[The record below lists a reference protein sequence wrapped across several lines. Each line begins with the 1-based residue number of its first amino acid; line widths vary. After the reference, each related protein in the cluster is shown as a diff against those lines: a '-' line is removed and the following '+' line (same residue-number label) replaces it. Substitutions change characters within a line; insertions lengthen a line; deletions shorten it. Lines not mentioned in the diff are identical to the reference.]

1 MTIAL
6 ATIKAALKIDY
17 TDDDTELERIRDAAV
32 AWVENYCGFALSSA
46 GRTMFLH
53 DWKDTV
59 IAVQPVTALT
69 VISYTNAA
77 GVSSVLA
84 AGTDYYLDT
93 SGAVSIVRFL
103 DEPPEMKSGTLA
115 TVGYTAGYATE
126 PNEVVQAVISLVGA
140 WYNNPEA
147 MQPIAL
153 QVVPLGAQFMLEHLR
168 LKGPFT

>member
-17 TDDDTELERIRDAAV
+17 NDDDTELERIRDAAV
-32 AWVENYCGFALSSA
+32 AWVEQYCGFALSS
-46 GRTMFLH
+46 GTRTMYLT

-59 IAVQPVTALT
+59 YAVQPWTATLF
-69 VISYTNAA
+69 IAYNKPD
-77 GVSSVLA
+77 
-84 AGTDYYLDT
+84 GTGDTLGASDYYNDR
-93 SGAVSIVRFL
+93 SGPVTVLRFKEAV
-103 DEPPEMKSGTLA
+103 PPKQAESLA
-115 TVGYTAGYATE
+115 VVTYTAGYATE

-153 QVVPLGAQFMLEHLR
+153 ATPPLGAQFMLEHLR
-168 LKGPFT
+168 LKGPFS